1 MAGKELELQALTTC
15 LKWLALI
22 CLWTLVRLTEA
33 ARCNALIVDNGSA
46 QALHGF
52 LCEPERHVVLV
63 AGSLDSRIEVR
74 EALRESIISTLNSR
88 GGKTELLL
96 PPTTS
101 PAVILVV
108 GVNGGGKTTTI
119 GKLAH
124 KFIGEGLQVMLGSG
138 DTFRAAAFEQ
148 LKTWGERTGASVG
161 SYAEGRKPAQV
172 CI

>member
-1 MAGKELELQALTTC
+1 MFEVAGPDLR
-15 LKWLALI
+15 I
-22 CLWTLVRLTEA
+22 CLWALVLVTEA

-46 QALHGF
+46 HGF
-52 LCEPERHVVLV
+52 LCEPERHLVLV

-88 GGKTELLL
+88 GGKTELFL
-96 PPTTS
+96 PPTAS